1 MRLPFALLAVSLGLL
16 VAALTLPALA
26 ESGEPATPAMGAS
39 PQMSLSTFRSR
50 CVMFDGTTGGGGFS
64 NQCGPSEQDNLCS
77 SFVEMLAAGSPSRD
91 QCIKACSNRRA
102 QLTPRYVFNGCQYAL
117 DYAYSVCTR
126 YCRTNPDGAGPAS
139 GT

>member
-1 MRLPFALLAVSLGLL
+1 MRLPSTFLAASLWLL
-16 VAALTLPALA
+16 VIAASASAQQASPTP
-26 ESGEPATPAMGAS
+26 GELAMGAS

-50 CVMFDGTTGGGGFS
+50 CIMFDGTTGGGGFS
-64 NQCGPSEQDNLCS
+64 NQCGPSEQDSLCS
-77 SFVEMLAAGSPSRD
+77 SFAEMLAAGSPSRD
-91 QCIKACSNRRA
+91 QCIKACSNRRT

-126 YCRTNPDGAGPAS
+126 YCRTNPDGAGPSS